1 MPLCGETNKR
11 LMKKIGLMAAML
23 TGAILLSGNVSSQA
37 QDAGGARKEQRR
49 GGPMSVEQQLDRMAK
64 QLDLTD
70 AQKPKVKALLEDMN
84 KKRQELSSLQ
94 GQERREKMTAL
105 REEQEKKLK
114 EILTKDQYSKYEK
127 SRDEMRQKAKDRAPG
142 KKKDAA

>member
-1 MPLCGETNKR
+1 
-11 LMKKIGLMAAML
+11 MKKIGWMTALLA
-23 TGAILLSGNVSSQA
+23 GAVLLAGNLPAQA
-37 QDAGGARKEQRR
+37 QDAGGARKELRR
-49 GGPMSVEQQLDRMAK
+49 GGAMSVEQQVDRMAK
-64 QLDLTD
+64 QLELTD

-105 REEQEKKLK
+105 RDEQEKKLK
-114 EILTKDQYSKYEK
+114 EILTKDQFSKYEK
-127 SRDEMRQKAKDRAPG
+127 ARDEMRQKAKDRAPG